1 MTDERSI
8 TVLKSIQTALR
19 DALEWAARYGDAS
32 IWNRV
37 ATTLGSVRAEIGRIA
52 VHAEPLTDA
61 EGPAPAGGRADG
73 APSIGDLAEMILAA
87 LASAE
92 ALGRDDTALILNDA
106 LISVTGRG
114 ISPEG
119 WPPA

>member
-1 MTDERSI
+1 VTDERSI
-8 TVLKSIQTALR
+8 TVLKSVQAALR
-19 DALEWAARYGDAS
+19 DALEWAAHYDDPS
-32 IWNRV
+32 IWNRI
-37 ATTLGSVRAEIGRIA
+37 ATTLGSVRAEIGRLA
-52 VHAEPLTDA
+52 EHAEPLPDA
-61 EGPAPAGGRADG
+61 EGPAPPGARAAG

-87 LASAE
+87 LVSAE

-106 LISVTGRG
+106 LIGVTGRG